1 MKLHACSP
9 TFKADAGKSDRW
21 RASVVD
27 ETGEIYCVAVAASP
41 ASATERAKQ
50 IIENRS
56 KVGEL
61 INRTARMLAAI
72 QPFLTYASTLG
83 SALPD
88 DAPITNGLRSNGKI
102 TAGECR
108 ALVRSAQQ

>member
-1 MKLHACSP
+1 MKLHARPS
-9 TFKADAGKSDRW
+9 TFVAGARSGSQWQVEVID
-21 RASVVD
+21 D
-27 ETGEIYCVAVAASP
+27 LGELYCVAVASSP
-41 ASATERAKQ
+41 ARASMRAHR

-61 INRTARMLAAI
+61 INSTARMLAAI

-83 SALPD
+83 DALPD
-88 DAPITNGLRSNGKI
+88 DAPVTNGLRSNGKI

>member
-1 MKLHACSP
+1 MRLHARPS
-9 TFKADAGKSDRW
+9 TFVSGARGGSQW
-21 RASVVD
+21 QVEVVD
-27 ETGEIYCVAVAASP
+27 DLGELYCIAVAS
-41 ASATERAKQ
+41 SAAHATMRARQ

-61 INRTARMLAAI
+61 IDRTARMASAI
-72 QPFLTYASTLG
+72 QPFLVYATTLG